1 MYWTADEIDLSHD
14 LKNWQKLTDDERY
27 FIENILA
34 FFAASDGIVL
44 ENLLERF
51 ISEVDILEARMFYT
65 FQATIE
71 NIHSEMYSRLIE
83 ALIVDPDKKNT
94 LFNAINN
101 IPSIQKKAEWAIKWI
116 GSNDS
121 FEVRLIAFAVVEGIF
136 FSGAFCA
143 IDWTRMR
150 NLGLSGICASNDMIS
165 RDEALHTLFA
175 VHFYNNKTS
184 ASVSNTIITNLIS
197 EAVEIEK
204 EFITEALP
212 CSLLGI
218 NADLMKVYIEFLAN
232 RLAAQLNSTK
242 IYEDAYQPFSWME
255 MRNYEEVVNF
265 FEKRSNIYKK
275 KVIRDYSEVD
285 TIHERNDLCF
295 DDDFDL

>member
-1 MYWTADEIDLSHD
+1 
-14 LKNWQKLTDDERY
+14 
-27 FIENILA
+27 
-34 FFAASDGIVL
+34 
-44 ENLLERF
+44 
-51 ISEVDILEARMFYT
+51 
-65 FQATIE
+65 
-71 NIHSEMYSRLIE
+71 
-83 ALIVDPDKKNT
+83 
-94 LFNAINN
+94 
-101 IPSIQKKAEWAIKWI
+101 
-116 GSNDS
+116 
-121 FEVRLIAFAVVEGIF
+121 
-136 FSGAFCA
+136 
-143 IDWTRMR
+143 
-150 NLGLSGICASNDMIS
+150 
-165 RDEALHTLFA
+165 LFA